1 MLASTTFSATCGDF
15 NPAVFYNMLNLS
27 HVSFA
32 YPHCAVLR
40 DFSAQLAPGLALV
53 LGGDG
58 RGKTTTQTLLAGE
71 LPLDAG
77 RLQLGGVFLDEQ
89 PEAYRQQVFW
99 IDPRSTAHDALTVT
113 DYLQSVRRAYP
124 GFDEAVL
131 AEVIDGLSL
140 GPHLHKNLF
149 MLSTGSKRK
158 VWLAASAASGAQLT
172 LLDGPFASLDQ
183 ASINFVLQMLG
194 EAASQSTRIW
204 VVADYVPPGD
214 LALTTLIDLGD

>member
-1 MLASTTFSATCGDF
+1 MT
-15 NPAVFYNMLNLS
+15 VNMLHLS

-32 YPHCAVLR
+32 YPDCVVLR
-40 DFSAQLAPGLALV
+40 DFSAQLAPGVALV

-58 RGKTTTQTLLAGE
+58 RGKTTVLELLAGV
-71 LPLDAG
+71 LAPDAG

-99 IDPRSTAHDALTVT
+99 IDPRSAAHDALTVT
-113 DYLQSVRRAYP
+113 DFLQSVQRAYP
-124 GFDEAVL
+124 DFDDTVL
-131 AEVIDGLSL
+131 IEVIDGLSL

-158 VWLAASAASGAQLT
+158 VWIAAAAASGAKLT

-183 ASINFVLQMLG
+183 ASINYVLQLLT

-204 VVADYVPPGD
+204 VVADYVAPGD
-214 LALTTLIDLGD
+214 VPLTTLIDLGD

>member
-1 MLASTTFSATCGDF
+1 MFH
-15 NPAVFYNMLNLS
+15 LS
-27 HVSFA
+27 QVSFA
-32 YPHCAVLR
+32 YPHCVVLS

-53 LGGDG
+53 QGGDG
-58 RGKTTTQTLLAGE
+58 RGKTTVLELIAGVLA
-71 LPLDAG
+71 PDAG

-99 IDPRSTAHDALTVT
+99 IDPRSAAHDALTVT
-113 DYLQSVRRAYP
+113 DFLQSVQRAYP
-124 GFDEAVL
+124 DFDDTVL
-131 AEVIDGLSL
+131 IEVIDGLSL

-158 VWLAASAASGAQLT
+158 VWIAAAAASGAKLT

-183 ASINFVLQMLG
+183 ASINYVLQLLT

-204 VVADYVPPGD
+204 VVADYVAPGD
-214 LALTTLIDLGD
+214 VPLTTLIDLGD

>member
-1 MLASTTFSATCGDF
+1 MTLSMFH
-15 NPAVFYNMLNLS
+15 LS

-32 YPHCAVLR
+32 YPDRVVLR
-40 DFSAQLAPGLALV
+40 DFSAQLAPGVALV

-58 RGKTTTQTLLAGE
+58 RGKTTVLELLAGV
-71 LPLDAG
+71 LVPDDG

-99 IDPRSTAHDALTVT
+99 KDPRSTAHDALTVT
-113 DYLQSVRRAYP
+113 DYLQSVQRAYP
-124 GFDEAVL
+124 GFDEVVL
-131 AEVIDGLSL
+131 AEMIDGLSL

-158 VWLAASAASGAQLT
+158 VWIAAAAASGAQLT

-183 ASINFVLQMLG
+183 ASINFVLQLLT

-204 VVADYVPPGD
+204 VMADYVPPGD
-214 LALTTLIDLGD
+214 LAATTLIDLGD

>member
-1 MLASTTFSATCGDF
+1 MLH
-15 NPAVFYNMLNLS
+15 LS

-32 YPHCAVLR
+32 YPDCEVLR
-40 DFSAQLAPGLALV
+40 DFSAQLAPGVALV

-58 RGKTTTQTLLAGE
+58 RGKTTVLCLLAGE
-71 LPLDAG
+71 LPPDVG

-99 IDPRSTAHDALTVT
+99 KDPRSAAHDALTVAE
-113 DYLQSVRRAYP
+113 YLQSVQGAYP

-131 AEVIDGLSL
+131 TDVIDGLSL
-140 GPHLHKNLF
+140 GPHLQRNLF

-158 VWLAASAASGAQLT
+158 VWLAAAAASGAKLT
-172 LLDGPFASLDQ
+172 LLDGPFVSLDQ
-183 ASINFVLQMLG
+183 ASINFVLQLLT
-194 EAASQSTRIW
+194 EAAQQSTRLW
-204 VVADYVPPGD
+204 LVADYVAPGD

>member
-1 MLASTTFSATCGDF
+1 MT
-15 NPAVFYNMLNLS
+15 VNMLHLS
-27 HVSFA
+27 HLSFA
-32 YPHCAVLR
+32 YTDCMVLR
-40 DFSAQLAPGLALV
+40 DFSAQLAPGVALV

-58 RGKTTTQTLLAGE
+58 RGKTTVQCLLAGE
-71 LPLDAG
+71 LPPDAG
-77 RLQLGGVFLDEQ
+77 RLQLGGVYLDEQ

-99 IDPRSTAHDALTVT
+99 IDPRSAAHDALTVA
-113 DYLQSVRRAYP
+113 DYLQSVQRAYP
-124 GFDEAVL
+124 DFDENLL

-158 VWLAASAASGAQLT
+158 VWLAAAAASGAKLT
-172 LLDGPFASLDQ
+172 LLDGPFVSLDQ
-183 ASINFVLQMLG
+183 ASINFVLQLLT

-204 VVADYVPPGD
+204 VVADYVPPGN